1 MPPQLPSSPLRRLA
15 VDAYMVQ
22 HPGVP
27 ERRAIQSVGLHLV
40 GLWLCLERR
49 LPPEDLSSTLQRVM
63 QHPPAWRWL
72 APPEP
77 NGTTTIGDVIA
88 ARAAGREAPAV
99 DALVRGVWDA
109 WTAHHDT
116 VAGWAADARVG

>member
-15 VDAYMVQ
+15 IDAYMVQ

-40 GLWLCLERR
+40 GLWLCLERS
-49 LPPEDLSSTLQRVM
+49 LPPEDLSTALQRVM

-72 APPEP
+72 DPPEP

-99 DALVRGVWDA
+99 DAFVRGVWDA
-109 WTAHHDT
+109 WATHHDAVT
-116 VAGWAADARVG
+116 GWGADARVR